1 MKAVCVDMW
10 EPYIAA
16 VKTKCPQAEIVHDKF
31 HVVRYLN
38 KGIDETRK
46 KEVKTEPLLKKARY
60 VMLKNSENLTDKERA
75 RFMEINQANLLT
87 ARAWKMKENFMEL
100 FNKQTIEEASVYFDK
115 WYENVV
121 KSNVEPMKKVAQT
134 LKNFKRGIIAIVQHK
149 ITNAQAEQFNGK
161 IQKLNTIAQGYRNFS
176 NLRIAILFYNGQL
189 DMFSH
194 H

>member
-46 KEVKTEPLLKKARY
+46 KEVKTESLLKKARY

>member
-1 MKAVCVDMW
+1 
-10 EPYIAA
+10 
-16 VKTKCPQAEIVHDKF
+16 
-31 HVVRYLN
+31 
-38 KGIDETRK
+38 
-46 KEVKTEPLLKKARY
+46 
-60 VMLKNSENLTDKERA
+60 
-75 RFMEINQANLLT
+75 MEINQANLLT
-87 ARAWKMKENFMEL
+87 ARGWKMRENFMEL